1 MITGYNTDVRHRDVL
16 FHVQTEDKGA
26 GNPLIESLVY
36 VGGQV
41 LATRRASYSALL
53 ANGDGEDVGKAVLTL
68 MDRQHRTVI
77 AAIRSGRFDAKLA
90 DLPGRRST
98 ETTTSGSSSTS
109 TGTIVAAAGAP
120 PAPPVPSRRAPPPPP
135 PTLGPARSPRPAAAK
150 ARPAAPPSLPSPPSP
165 ADVAVAIER
174 TLDQVILEYLTNEAE
189 QEHLQLDL
197 QEAADLALG
206 QRASLLICARS
217 SRSGE
222 GVAGAQVTVKMIST
236 VDSPHALAHGATGAG
251 GSLRLVFDIPVL
263 SRGTAALIVSAA
275 SPLGRAEIK
284 QLL

>member
-1 MITGYNTDVRHRDVL
+1 M
-16 FHVQTEDKGA
+16 
-26 GNPLIESLVY
+26 
-36 VGGQV
+36 
-41 LATRRASYSALL
+41 
-53 ANGDGEDVGKAVLTL
+53 
-68 MDRQHRTVI
+68 
-77 AAIRSGRFDAKLA
+77 
-90 DLPGRRST
+90 
-98 ETTTSGSSSTS
+98 
-109 TGTIVAAAGAP
+109 
-120 PAPPVPSRRAPPPPP
+120 
-135 PTLGPARSPRPAAAK
+135 
-150 ARPAAPPSLPSPPSP
+150 
-165 ADVAVAIER
+165 AVAIER

-275 SPLGRAEIK
+275 SSLGRAEIK